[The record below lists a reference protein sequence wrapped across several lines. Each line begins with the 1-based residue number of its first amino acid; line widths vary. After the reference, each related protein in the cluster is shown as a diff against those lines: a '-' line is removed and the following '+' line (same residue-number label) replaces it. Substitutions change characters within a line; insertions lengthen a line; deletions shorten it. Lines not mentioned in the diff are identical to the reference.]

1 MPRQEL
7 IACFECV
14 FTAFTVS
21 AFPARFAMDELGSRT
36 DGIAETVAGWVPMVF
51 MFNIMVGT
59 GLLAIPRIFY
69 ASGLGLGTAFFCL
82 VCVLAAITHT
92 YLAEALG
99 AASALVKK
107 RNEYLD
113 QIGSFHA
120 ILMPRAATAIWYFV
134 ITLYL
139 VGALAI
145 YAVFIPETIATVLPP
160 SSVGLNSFDE
170 VYKVTLLVLGVVM
183 IFLMCFNFTS
193 TTWLQIITTVLR
205 HAVLLA
211 MISVALMAAG
221 GNGPAA
227 HGKSTELPSGHG
239 VIWADVSGLSLL

>member
-1 MPRQEL
+1 
-7 IACFECV
+7 
-14 FTAFTVS
+14 
-21 AFPARFAMDELGSRT
+21 MDEVGGRA
-36 DGIAETVAGWVPMVF
+36 DGIVETVQGWIPMIF

-69 ASGLGLGTAFFCL
+69 AAGLGLGTAFFCF
-82 VCVLAAITHT
+82 VCLLAAITHT

-99 AASALVKK
+99 ASSARVKK
-107 RNEYLD
+107 RNQYLD

-120 ILMPRAATAIWYFV
+120 VLMPRAATAVWYFV

-145 YAVFIPETIATVLPP
+145 YAVFIPETVATVLPP
-160 SSVGLNSFDE
+160 ASLGLHSFDE
-170 VYKVTLLVLGVVM
+170 VYRVTLLVLGVIM
-183 IFLMCFNFTS
+183 IVLMCFNFTS
-193 TTWLQIITTVLR
+193 TTWLQITTTVLR

-211 MISVALMAAG
+211 MISVALMAAA
-221 GNGPAA
+221 GNGPAS
-227 HGKSTELPSGHG
+227 HGHDTSLPDGHG